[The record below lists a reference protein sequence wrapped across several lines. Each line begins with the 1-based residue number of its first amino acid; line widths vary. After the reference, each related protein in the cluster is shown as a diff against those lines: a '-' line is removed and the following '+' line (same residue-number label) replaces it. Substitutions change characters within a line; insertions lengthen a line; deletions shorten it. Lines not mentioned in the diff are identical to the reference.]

1 MPTSKRLKN
10 QGIGDVLARQR
21 ELIARELLEG
31 TGAGIA
37 VGLVAG
43 ELRQGIRIWFSE
55 LGEKHGPVA
64 EILPHGLKSHSVRLF
79 FGSFSGSTLSK
90 IRMAG
95 EEETALARALFRSIS
110 PDRKVEI
117 RGQDPLSWLVL
128 DGGFEAKALYRHDR
142 HKPDTEEAIVATC
155 REVIVPMMAAM
166 AELIGYDPVNDPVPD
181 TAPEFEGM
189 LSRVVVN
196 RRERNL
202 RNRLLCIRLHGHRC
216 AVCRADPRDVYGDAG
231 RIIEVHHLEP
241 LALLSSP
248 RPYDPVSDLVPLCP
262 CCHRAVHT
270 KRPVPHTPEELA
282 EIMRWKDG

>member
-1 MPTSKRLKN
+1 MRLKTRESS
-10 QGIGDVLARQR
+10 DLLARQR

-43 ELRQGIRIWFSE
+43 ELRQGIRIWFSD

-64 EILPHGLKSHSVRLF
+64 EILPHGLKSHFVRLF
-79 FGSFSGSTLSK
+79 FGSFSGSILAK
-90 IRMAG
+90 IRSAG
-95 EEETALARALFRSIS
+95 AEEIALARALFRSIP
-110 PDRKVEI
+110 PDRKVEVK
-117 RGQDPLSWLVL
+117 GQELSTWLVT
-128 DGGFEAKALYRHDR
+128 DGGFEVTALYRHDT
-142 HKPDTEEAIVATC
+142 HKPDSEDAIVATC

-166 AELIGYDPVNDPVPD
+166 AELIGYDPVRDPAPD
-181 TAPEFEGM
+181 AAPEVEGM
-189 LSRVVVN
+189 LSRVLVN

-202 RNRLLCIRLHGHRC
+202 RNRLLCIRLHGHEC
-216 AVCRADPRDVYGDAG
+216 AVCHLDPREIYGDAG

-262 CCHRAVHT
+262 SCHRAIHT
-270 KRPVPHTPEELA
+270 KRPVPHTPDELA
-282 EIMRWKDG
+282 ETMRRRNG

>member
-1 MPTSKRLKN
+1 M
-10 QGIGDVLARQR
+10 LARQR

-64 EILPHGLKSHSVRLF
+64 ELLPHGLKSHSVRLC
-79 FGSFSGSTLSK
+79 FGSFSGSILSK
-90 IRMAG
+90 IRYAG
-95 EEETALARALFRSIS
+95 EEEVALARALFRSI
-110 PDRKVEI
+110 PLDLKVKI
-117 RGQDPLSWLVL
+117 TGQDLSSWLVT
-128 DGGFEAKALYRHDR
+128 DGGFEAKALYRHDTR
-142 HKPDTEEAIVATC
+142 KPDSEEAIVATC

-166 AELIGYDPVNDPVPD
+166 AELIGYDPVNDVVPD
-181 TAPEFEGM
+181 TAPEVEGM
-189 LSRVVVN
+189 LSRAVVN

-202 RNRLLCIRLHGHRC
+202 RNRLLCIRLHGHGC
-216 AVCRADPRDVYGDAG
+216 AVCRTDPRDVYGDAG
-231 RIIEVHHLEP
+231 GIIEVHHLEP

-270 KRPVPHTPEELA
+270 KRPVPHTPGELA
-282 EIMRWKDG
+282 AMMRRRNG